1 MFGVGCFD
9 RARKNEIHC
18 ERRER
23 ILSQSLRSFERPKG
37 KTLLIA
43 SRIDSS
49 KVDADDG
56 DGQTG
61 WRSALSLLRPFV
73 RSIDQ
78 MRFLRDH
85 SRRFSK
91 DFRMPP
97 TPPPQSPQSPQSP
110 AGAFSPH

>member
-1 MFGVGCFD
+1 MFGSIGQG
-9 RARKNEIHC
+9 RTKSIARRGGNEFFRNH
-18 ERRER
+18 
-23 ILSQSLRSFERPKG
+23 LVRSFKRPKG

-49 KVDADDG
+49 KVG
-56 DGQTG
+56 RGRRRRT
-61 WRSALSLLRPFV
+61 LSPSFAP
-73 RSIDQ
+73 SIDQ

-97 TPPPQSPQSPQSP
+97 PTPPPKQSPPPSP